1 MAHPLAIVTPQNAS
15 VRASYLHNTRVG
27 LAIVTPQNASV
38 RAPVGGE
45 SIANAG
51 FPDISSDGNGYAD
64 RQTSLR
70 VTVFPTVEF
79 RPTERVLVRR
89 LKEEV

>member
-1 MAHPLAIVTPQNAS
+1 MSEPPL
-15 VRASYLHNTRVG
+15 
-27 LAIVTPQNASV
+27 
-38 RAPVGGE
+38 GGK
-45 SIANAG
+45 ALQMRG
-51 FPDISSDGNGYAD
+51 FLTFQVMENGYAD